1 MTKKTTKGI
10 ILAGGSG
17 SRLYPITISV
27 SKQLLPVCDKPMI
40 YYPLSVLMLAGI
52 KEILI
57 ISTPQDIPNFRTL
70 LGDGQQLG
78 LSFTYAVQPR
88 PEGLA
93 QAFIIGKEFV
103 GDHPSCLILGD
114 NIFYGHGFLDSLRRA
129 ANNEKGATI
138 FGYWV
143 REPERY
149 GVVEFDA
156 TGKAMSIEEKPKIPK
171 SNYAVTGLYFYDN
184 QVCSIAS
191 ELTSSKRGE
200 LEITDVNMTYL
211 RNNQLKV
218 ETLGRGIA
226 WLDTGTY
233 ESMIQAINFIHAIE
247 QRQGL
252 KTACLEEIA
261 YRMGYISADQ
271 LEILAMRMKESSY
284 GQYLLEILDEK
295 PGSTRAPGSHT
306 NDL

>member
-1 MTKKTTKGI
+1 MTEKTTKGI

-52 KEILI
+52 REILI

-70 LGDGQQLG
+70 LGDGQHLG

-191 ELTSSKRGE
+191 ELKPSKRGE

-252 KTACLEEIA
+252 KTACLEEIS

-295 PGSTRAPGSHT
+295 PGSTGAPGSHT

>member
-10 ILAGGSG
+10 VLAGGSG

-52 KEILI
+52 REILI

-70 LGDGQQLG
+70 LGDGHQLG

-191 ELTSSKRGE
+191 ELKPSKRGE

-252 KTACLEEIA
+252 KTACLEEIS

-295 PGSTRAPGSHT
+295 PGSTGAPGSHT

>member
-10 ILAGGSG
+10 VLAGGSG

-52 KEILI
+52 REILI

-70 LGDGQQLG
+70 LGDGQHLG

-191 ELTSSKRGE
+191 ELKPSKRGE

-211 RNNQLKV
+211 RNNQLNV

-252 KTACLEEIA
+252 KTACLEEIS

-284 GQYLLEILDEK
+284 GQYILEILDEK
-295 PGSTRAPGSHT
+295 PGSTGAPGSHT